1 MFSGKSKRFVLLSI
15 ILFNL
20 VFQAQAQPEN
30 SPEENTRALEIGVR
44 LLERYFEKNDSW
56 HVMDTKTGESVRG
69 LIHFIEKEPLDSLL
83 NDLNQSLRDSA
94 YRYVYRLPEH
104 VEDSLSVSGYFPV
117 ERVAQQV
124 SLIDRQLRKKYFEEE
139 LSVPVQLIS
148 GLEEK
153 AGVIP
158 SGQGHQLFEQGIYEL
173 PDSLQLPD
181 VVPDSLMH
189 SPTDFRRFLKLDSI
203 KQSYIEQQRMAYNDS
218 VVNAFRDSIV
228 EDYRRRRYEEEFAR
242 QKQHLVDSVK
252 FNNYQVLKNYN
263 DSVVAAVNDSIALVV
278 AELAEYADFVDTT
291 RVTMTN
297 LLGEESSVLLRNTE
311 PFYSRVW
318 LKNEQNDSLRLMV
331 KSVDKR
337 TMQLLIDDGV
347 TFSRFRPRESKDF
360 DFSTLNRSVTGLSD
374 VQERYLVHTPWRIG
388 GNGSVGFTQTYLQNW
403 KKGGQSALA
412 LQIILKGFAN
422 WSRHDG
428 KVKWENSGEIR
439 NGYIR
444 PGGEGAETQK
454 NDDKFEITSRLGV
467 SAFKKWFYSTE
478 FNFETQLFNG
488 YKYPTETNPDPISA
502 FMAPAR
508 TFFKLGL
515 DYKPNNN
522 FSLFLSPLT
531 AKNVF
536 VKDTAKIDDPTNF
549 GIETGERSYWEPG
562 LNTDVFWRKNLTPE
576 ITYETK
582 YKMFI
587 NYRQPSGNLDINWE
601 NNLVMQ
607 LTDHINMRM
616 MVHFIYDEKVLFPV
630 EDANGQALDP
640 KPKLQLKEFITV
652 GFNYKINKQV
662 TRTRRK
668 N

>member
-1 MFSGKSKRFVLLSI
+1 MFSGKSKLFVLLVT
-15 ILFNL
+15 LFFNFI
-20 VFQAQAQPEN
+20 FQAHAQREN
-30 SPEENTRALEIGVR
+30 SEQESTRALELGVR
-44 LLERYFEKNDSW
+44 LLERYFEKDNSW
-56 HVMDTKTGESVRG
+56 HVSHPETGEKVRE
-69 LIHFIEKEPLDSLL
+69 LIHFIQKEPLDSVLNSIDRSL
-83 NDLNQSLRDSA
+83 NDSA
-94 YRYVYRLPEH
+94 FTFVFRLPEH
-104 VEDSLSVSGYFPV
+104 VSDSLQVPGYFPANEV
-117 ERVAQQV
+117 QRKLMLA
-124 SLIDRQLRKKYFEEE
+124 DARLRKKYFDEE
-139 LSVPVQLIS
+139 LAVPVSLIA
-148 GLEEK
+148 GIEEK
-153 AGVIP
+153 AGTIP
-158 SGQGHQLFEQGIYEL
+158 PNQGMRLFEKGIYEL

-181 VVPDSLMH
+181 VIPDSLMQ
-189 SPTDFRRFLKLDSI
+189 SPADFRRFLRLDSM
-203 KQSYIEQQRMAYNDS
+203 KQIVIEQKRLAYNDS
-218 VVNAFRDSIV
+218 IVNAYRDSIV
-228 EDYRRRRYEEEFAR
+228 EDYRLRNYEEEFAR
-242 QKQHLVDSVK
+242 HKQHLVDSVN
-252 FNNYQVLKNYN
+252 FNNYQILKKYN
-263 DSVVAAVNDSIALVV
+263 DLVVAAVNDSIALVV
-278 AELAEYADFVDTT
+278 AELAEYADFMDTT
-291 RVTMTN
+291 RVTLTN
-297 LLGEESSVLLRNTE
+297 LLNEESSVLLRNDN
-311 PFYSRVW
+311 PYFSRIW

-347 TFSRFRPRESKDF
+347 TFSRFRPRESKEF
-360 DFSTLNRSVTGLSD
+360 DFSTLNQSVTGLSN
-374 VQERYLVHTPWRIG
+374 VQQKYQVLTPWRIG
-388 GNGSVGFTQTYLQNW
+388 GDGSVGFTQTYLQNW

-412 LQIILKGFAN
+412 LQIILKGYAN

-454 NDDKFEITSRLGV
+454 NDDKFEITSRFGV

-488 YKYPTETNPDPISA
+488 YKYPTASNPDPISA

-536 VKDTAKIDDPTNF
+536 VRDTVKIDQTKF
-549 GIETGERSYWEPG
+549 GIDANRRSDWEPG
-562 LNTDVFWRKNLTPE
+562 LNTDIFWRKNITPE

-587 NYRQPSGNLDINWE
+587 NYRQPFGNLDFNWE
-601 NNLVMQ
+601 NLLVMQ
-607 LTDHINMRM
+607 LTNHINMRM

-630 EDANGQALDP
+630 EDANGQPLGE
-640 KPKLQLKEFITV
+640 KPKLQIKEFITV
-652 GFNYKINKQV
+652 GFSYKINKQV
-662 TRTRRK
+662 TRTQRK

>member
-1 MFSGKSKRFVLLSI
+1 MFSGKSKLFVLLPI
-15 ILFNL
+15 ILFNF
-20 VFQAQAQPEN
+20 VFQVRAQSGN
-30 SPEENTRALEIGVR
+30 SEEENTQTLKLGLR

-56 HVMDTKTGESVRG
+56 YVIDPKTGESVRG
-69 LIHFIEKEPLDSLL
+69 LIHFIEKEPLDSILKV
-83 NDLNQSLRDSA
+83 LNQSLGDST
-94 YRYVYRLPEH
+94 YQYVYRLPEH
-104 VEDSLSVSGYFPV
+104 VEDSLSVPGYFPV
-117 ERVAQQV
+117 ERVEQRMN
-124 SLIDRQLRKKYFEEE
+124 LINSSLRKKYFEEE

-158 SGQGHQLFEQGIYEL
+158 PGEGRRLFDQGVYEL

-181 VVPDSLMH
+181 VIPDSLMQ

-218 VVNAFRDSIV
+218 VVNAYRDSIV
-228 EDYRRRRYEEEFAR
+228 EEYRRRMYEQEFSR
-242 QKQHLVDSVK
+242 RKQQLTDSVK
-252 FNNYQVLKNYN
+252 LNNYQVLKHYN
-263 DSVVAAVNDSIALVV
+263 DSVVAVVNDSIDLVV

-291 RVTMTN
+291 RFTMTN
-297 LLGEESSVLLRNTE
+297 LPGEESSVLLRNNMTG
-311 PFYSRVW
+311 FSRFW

-331 KSVDKR
+331 KSIDKR

-347 TFSRFRPRESKDF
+347 TFSRFRPRQAKEF
-360 DFSTLNRSVTGLSD
+360 DFSTLNRGVSGLTN
-374 VQERYLVHTPWRIG
+374 VQEKYQVLTPWRLG
-388 GNGSVGFTQTYLQNW
+388 GDGTVGFTQTYLENW
-403 KKGGQSALA
+403 KKGGQSALS

-439 NGYIR
+439 NGYLR

-488 YKYPTETNPDPISA
+488 YKYPTSDNPDPISA
-502 FMAPAR
+502 FLAPAR

-536 VKDTAKIDDPTNF
+536 VKDTVKINQTNF
-549 GIETGERSYWEPG
+549 GIESGKRSYWEPG
-562 LNTDVFWRKNLTPE
+562 LNTDIFWRKNLTPQ

-587 NYRQPSGNLDINWE
+587 NYLQPSGNLDINWE

-630 EDANGQALDP
+630 EDANGQPLEP
-640 KPKLQLKEFITV
+640 KPKLQMKEFITV
-652 GFNYKINKQV
+652 GFTYKINKQV

>member
-1 MFSGKSKRFVLLSI
+1 MFSGKSKLFVLLLTL
-15 ILFNL
+15 LFNF
-20 VFQAQAQPEN
+20 VFQANAQREN
-30 SPEENTRALEIGVR
+30 SEEESTRALELGVR
-44 LLERYFEKNDSW
+44 LLERYFEKDNTW
-56 HVMDTKTGESVRG
+56 HVSHPETGEKVRE
-69 LIHFIEKEPLDSLL
+69 LIYFIQKEPLDSVLISIDKSL
-83 NDLNQSLRDSA
+83 NDSTFTF
-94 YRYVYRLPEH
+94 VFRLPEH
-104 VEDSLSVSGYFPV
+104 VSDSLQVPGYFPADEV
-117 ERVAQQV
+117 QRKLMLA
-124 SLIDRQLRKKYFEEE
+124 DTRLRKKYFEEE
-139 LSVPVQLIS
+139 LSVPISLIA
-148 GLEEK
+148 GIEEK
-153 AGVIP
+153 AGAIP
-158 SGQGHQLFEQGIYEL
+158 PNQGIRLFEQRIYEL

-181 VVPDSLMH
+181 VIPDSLMQ
-189 SPTDFRRFLKLDSI
+189 SPMDFRRFLRLDSM
-203 KQSYIEQQRMAYNDS
+203 KQIVIEQKRLAYNDS
-218 VVNAFRDSIV
+218 IVNAYRDSIV
-228 EDYRRRRYEEEFAR
+228 EDYRLRRYEEEFV
-242 QKQHLVDSVK
+242 QHKQHLVDSVN
-252 FNNYQVLKNYN
+252 FNNYQILKNYN

-297 LLGEESSVLLRNTE
+297 LLDEESSVLLRNAN
-311 PFYSRVW
+311 PYFSRIW

-347 TFSRFRPRESKDF
+347 TFSRFRPRESKEF
-360 DFSTLNRSVTGLSD
+360 DFRTLNRSVTGLSN
-374 VQERYLVHTPWRIG
+374 VQQRYQLLTPWRIG
-388 GNGSVGFTQTYLQNW
+388 GDGSVGFTQTYLQNW

-454 NDDKFEITSRLGV
+454 NDDKFEVTSRLGV
-467 SAFKKWFYSTE
+467 SAFKKWYYSTE
-478 FNFETQLFNG
+478 FNYETQLFNG
-488 YKYPTETNPDPISA
+488 YKYPKASNPEPISA
-502 FMAPAR
+502 FMGPAR

-515 DYKPNNN
+515 DYKPSNN

-536 VKDTAKIDDPTNF
+536 VRDTVKIDQTKY
-549 GIETGERSYWEPG
+549 GIDADRRSYWEPG
-562 LNTDVFWRKNLTPE
+562 LNTDIFWRKDITPE

-587 NYRQPSGNLDINWE
+587 NYRQPFGNLDFNWE
-601 NNLVMQ
+601 NLLVMQ

-630 EDANGQALDP
+630 EDANGQP
-640 KPKLQLKEFITV
+640 MGEKPKLQIKEFITV
-652 GFNYKINKQV
+652 GFTYKINKQV

>member
-1 MFSGKSKRFVLLSI
+1 MFSVNSKLFVLLYI
-15 ILFNL
+15 FLFNL
-20 VFQAQAQPEN
+20 VIQAQAQREN
-30 SPEENTRALEIGVR
+30 PDEENIRALELSVR
-44 LLERYFEKNDSW
+44 LLERYFEQDNAW
-56 HVMDTKTGESVRG
+56 HVSNPETGEKVRE
-69 LIHFIEKEPLDSLL
+69 LIYFIEKEPLDSVL
-83 NDLNQSLRDSA
+83 NSLNNSLKDSA
-94 YRYVYRLPEH
+94 YTFVFRLPEH
-104 VEDSLSVSGYFPV
+104 VSDSLQVPGYFPADEV
-117 ERVAQQV
+117 QRKLMLA
-124 SLIDRQLRKKYFEEE
+124 DAKLRKKYFKEE
-139 LSVPVQLIS
+139 LSVPVSLVS
-148 GLEEK
+148 GIEEK
-153 AGVIP
+153 AGAIP
-158 SGQGHQLFEQGIYEL
+158 ENQGMQLFEQGIYEL

-181 VVPDSLMH
+181 VIPDSLMQ
-189 SPTDFRRFLKLDSI
+189 SPTDFRRFLRLDSM
-203 KQSYIEQQRMAYNDS
+203 KQSVIEQKRLAYNDS
-218 VVNAFRDSIV
+218 IVNAYRDSIV
-228 EDYRRRRYEEEFAR
+228 EDYRRRRYEEEFA
-242 QKQHLVDSVK
+242 QHKQHLVDSVN
-252 FNNYQVLKNYN
+252 FNNYQILKNYN

-297 LLGEESSVLLRNTE
+297 LLDEESSVLLRNAN
-311 PFYSRVW
+311 PYFSRIW

-347 TFSRFRPRESKDF
+347 TFSRFRPRAGKEF
-360 DFSTLNRSVTGLSD
+360 DFSTLNRSVTGLSN

-388 GNGSVGFTQTYLQNW
+388 GDGSVGFTQTYLQNW

-454 NDDKFEITSRLGV
+454 NDDKFEITSRFGV
-467 SAFKKWFYSTE
+467 SAFKKWYYSTE
-478 FNFETQLFNG
+478 FNYETQLFNG
-488 YKYPTETNPDPISA
+488 YKYPKSSNPEPISA

-515 DYKPNNN
+515 DYKPHNN

-536 VKDTAKIDDPTNF
+536 VRDTVKIDQTKY
-549 GIETGERSYWEPG
+549 GIDADKRSYWEPG
-562 LNTDVFWRKNLTPE
+562 LNTDIFWRKNITPE

-587 NYRQPSGNLDINWE
+587 NYRQPFGNLDFNWE
-601 NNLVMQ
+601 NLLVMQ

-630 EDANGQALDP
+630 EDANGQPLGE
-640 KPKLQLKEFITV
+640 KPKLQIREFITV
-652 GFNYKINKQV
+652 GFSYKINKQV
-662 TRTRRK
+662 TRTRIK

>member
-1 MFSGKSKRFVLLSI
+1 V
-15 ILFNL
+15 
-20 VFQAQAQPEN
+20 
-30 SPEENTRALEIGVR
+30 
-44 LLERYFEKNDSW
+44 
-56 HVMDTKTGESVRG
+56 
-69 LIHFIEKEPLDSLL
+69 
-83 NDLNQSLRDSA
+83 
-94 YRYVYRLPEH
+94 
-104 VEDSLSVSGYFPV
+104 
-117 ERVAQQV
+117 
-124 SLIDRQLRKKYFEEE
+124 
-139 LSVPVQLIS
+139 
-148 GLEEK
+148 
-153 AGVIP
+153 
-158 SGQGHQLFEQGIYEL
+158 
-173 PDSLQLPD
+173 
-181 VVPDSLMH
+181 
-189 SPTDFRRFLKLDSI
+189 
-203 KQSYIEQQRMAYNDS
+203 
-218 VVNAFRDSIV
+218 
-228 EDYRRRRYEEEFAR
+228 
-242 QKQHLVDSVK
+242 
-252 FNNYQVLKNYN
+252 
-263 DSVVAAVNDSIALVV
+263 VNDSIDLVV

-291 RVTMTN
+291 RFTMTN
-297 LLGEESSVLLRNTE
+297 LPGEESSVLLRNNLTG
-311 PFYSRVW
+311 FSRFW

-331 KSVDKR
+331 KSIDKR

-347 TFSRFRPRESKDF
+347 TFSRFRPRQAKEF
-360 DFSTLNRSVTGLSD
+360 DFSTLNRGVSGLTN
-374 VQERYLVHTPWRIG
+374 VQEKYQVLTPWRLG
-388 GNGSVGFTQTYLQNW
+388 GDGTVGFTQTYLENW
-403 KKGGQSALA
+403 KKGGQSALS

-439 NGYIR
+439 NGYLR

-488 YKYPTETNPDPISA
+488 YKYPTSDNPDPISA
-502 FMAPAR
+502 FLAPAR

-536 VKDTAKIDDPTNF
+536 VKDTVKINQTNF
-549 GIETGERSYWEPG
+549 GIESGKRSYWEPG
-562 LNTDVFWRKNLTPE
+562 LNTDIFWRKNLTPQ

-587 NYRQPSGNLDINWE
+587 NYLQPSGNLDINWE

-630 EDANGQALDP
+630 EDANGQPLEP
-640 KPKLQLKEFITV
+640 KPKLQMKEFITV
-652 GFNYKINKQV
+652 GFTYKINKQV

>member
-1 MFSGKSKRFVLLSI
+1 MLSVKSKLFVLFLSL
-15 ILFNL
+15 LFIFSNPVQGQN
-20 VFQAQAQPEN
+20 VFQEN
-30 SPEENTRALEIGVR
+30 ENTRTLDLGIQ
-44 LLERYFEKNDSW
+44 LLERYFNQNETW
-56 HVMDTKTGESVRG
+56 HVSHPETGEHVRE
-69 LIHFIEKEPLDSLL
+69 LIYFIEKEPLDSVL
-83 NDLNQSLRDSA
+83 NSLDRSLNDSA
-94 YRYVYRLPEH
+94 YTFVFRLPEH
-104 VEDSLSVSGYFPV
+104 VSDSLQVPGYFPADEV
-117 ERVAQQV
+117 QRKLMLA
-124 SLIDRQLRKKYFEEE
+124 DARLRKKYFEEE
-139 LSVPVQLIS
+139 LSVPVSLVS
-148 GLEEK
+148 GIEEK
-153 AGVIP
+153 AGTIP
-158 SGQGHQLFEQGIYEL
+158 PNQGMQLFEQGIYEL

-181 VVPDSLMH
+181 VIPDSLMQ
-189 SPTDFRRFLKLDSI
+189 SPTDFRRFLLLDSM
-203 KQSYIEQQRMAYNDS
+203 KQSVIEQKRLAYNDS
-218 VVNAFRDSIV
+218 IVNAYRDSIV
-228 EDYRRRRYEEEFAR
+228 EEYRHRRYKEEFAQR
-242 QKQHLVDSVK
+242 KQNLVDSVN
-252 FNNYQVLKNYN
+252 FNNYQILKNYN

-278 AELAEYADFVDTT
+278 AELAEYADFIDTT

-297 LLGEESSVLLRNTE
+297 LLNEESSVLLQNNN
-311 PFYSRVW
+311 PYFSRIW

-331 KSVDKR
+331 KSVDKH

-347 TFSRFRPRESKDF
+347 TFSRFRPRESKEF
-360 DFSTLNRSVTGLSD
+360 DFSTLNRSVAGLSN

-388 GNGSVGFTQTYLQNW
+388 GDGSVGFTQTYLQNW

-454 NDDKFEITSRLGV
+454 NDDKFEITSRFGV
-467 SAFKKWFYSTE
+467 SAFKKWYYSTE
-478 FNFETQLFNG
+478 FNYETQFFNG
-488 YKYPTETNPDPISA
+488 YKYPKASNPEPISA

-536 VKDTAKIDDPTNF
+536 VKDTVKIDQTKY
-549 GIETGERSYWEPG
+549 GIDADRRSYWEPG
-562 LNTDVFWRKNLTPE
+562 LNTDIFWRKNITPE

-587 NYRQPSGNLDINWE
+587 NYRQPFGNLDFNWE
-601 NNLVMQ
+601 NLLVMQ

-630 EDANGQALDP
+630 VDANDQPMGE
-640 KPKLQLKEFITV
+640 KPKLQIKEFITV
-652 GFNYKINKQV
+652 GFTYKINKQV

>member
-1 MFSGKSKRFVLLSI
+1 MFSVKSKLLFLLLT
-15 ILFNL
+15 LFFNFI
-20 VFQAQAQPEN
+20 FQAKAQHEI
-30 SPEENTRALEIGVR
+30 SKEESTRALELSVR
-44 LLERYFEKNDSW
+44 LLERYFEKDNTW
-56 HVMDTKTGESVRG
+56 HVYHPETGVKVRE
-69 LIHFIEKEPLDSLL
+69 LIHFIQKEPLDSVL
-83 NDLNQSLRDSA
+83 NSLDNSLNDSA
-94 YRYVYRLPEH
+94 YTFVFRLPEH
-104 VEDSLSVSGYFPV
+104 VSDSLQVPGYLPADKV
-117 ERVAQQV
+117 QHKLMLADAR
-124 SLIDRQLRKKYFEEE
+124 LRKQFFEDE
-139 LSVPVQLIS
+139 LSVPVSLVS
-148 GLEEK
+148 GIEEK
-153 AGVIP
+153 AGAVP
-158 SGQGHQLFEQGIYEL
+158 PNQGMQLFEQGIYEL

-181 VVPDSLMH
+181 VIPDSLMQ
-189 SPTDFRRFLKLDSI
+189 SPTDFRRFLRLDSL
-203 KQSYIEQQRMAYNDS
+203 KNSVIEQKRLAYNDS
-218 VVNAFRDSIV
+218 IVNAYRDSIV

-242 QKQHLVDSVK
+242 HKKYLVDSVS

-263 DSVVAAVNDSIALVV
+263 DSVVAEVNDSIALVV
-278 AELAEYADFVDTT
+278 AELAEYADFIDTT
-291 RVTMTN
+291 SVTMTN
-297 LLGEESSVLLRNTE
+297 LLNEESSIVLRNAN
-311 PFYSRVW
+311 PYFSRIW

-347 TFSRFRPRESKDF
+347 TFSRFRPRESKEF
-360 DFSTLNRSVTGLSD
+360 DFSTLNRSVTGLSN
-374 VQERYLVHTPWRIG
+374 VEQRYQVLTPWRIG
-388 GNGSVGFTQTYLQNW
+388 GDGAVGFTQTYLQNW

-412 LQIILKGFAN
+412 LQIILKGYAN

-454 NDDKFEITSRLGV
+454 NDDKFEVTSRFGV
-467 SAFKKWFYSTE
+467 SAFKKWYYSTE
-478 FNFETQLFNG
+478 FNYETQLFNG
-488 YKYPTETNPDPISA
+488 YKYPKASNPEPISA

-536 VKDTAKIDDPTNF
+536 VKDTVRIDQTKYGVDADR
-549 GIETGERSYWEPG
+549 RSYWEPG
-562 LNTDVFWRKNLTPE
+562 LNTDVFWRKNITPE

-587 NYRQPSGNLDINWE
+587 NYRQPFGNLDLNWE
-601 NNLVMQ
+601 NLLVMQ

-630 EDANGQALDP
+630 EDANGQPLGE
-640 KPKLQLKEFITV
+640 KPKLQIKEFITV
-652 GFNYKINKQV
+652 GFSYKINKQV
-662 TRTRRK
+662 TRTRRR

>member
-1 MFSGKSKRFVLLSI
+1 MFSGKSKLFVLLLTL
-15 ILFNL
+15 LFNF
-20 VFQAQAQPEN
+20 VFQANAQREN
-30 SPEENTRALEIGVR
+30 SEEESTRALELGVR
-44 LLERYFEKNDSW
+44 LLERYFEKDNTW
-56 HVMDTKTGESVRG
+56 HVSHPETGEKVRE
-69 LIHFIEKEPLDSLL
+69 LIYFIQKEPLDSVLISIDKSL
-83 NDLNQSLRDSA
+83 NDSTFTF
-94 YRYVYRLPEH
+94 VFRLPEH
-104 VEDSLSVSGYFPV
+104 VSDSLQVPGYFPADEV
-117 ERVAQQV
+117 QRKLMLA
-124 SLIDRQLRKKYFEEE
+124 DTRLRKKYFEEE
-139 LSVPVQLIS
+139 LSVPISLIA
-148 GLEEK
+148 GIEEK
-153 AGVIP
+153 AGAIP
-158 SGQGHQLFEQGIYEL
+158 PNQGIRLFEQRIYEL

-181 VVPDSLMH
+181 VIPDSLMQ
-189 SPTDFRRFLKLDSI
+189 SPMDFRRFLRLDSM
-203 KQSYIEQQRMAYNDS
+203 KQIVIEQKRLAYNDS
-218 VVNAFRDSIV
+218 IVNAYRDSIV
-228 EDYRRRRYEEEFAR
+228 EDYRLLRYEEEFV
-242 QKQHLVDSVK
+242 QHKQHLVDSVN
-252 FNNYQVLKNYN
+252 FNNYQILKNYN

-297 LLGEESSVLLRNTE
+297 LLDEESSVLLRNAN
-311 PFYSRVW
+311 PYFSRIW

-347 TFSRFRPRESKDF
+347 TFSRFRPRESKEF
-360 DFSTLNRSVTGLSD
+360 DFRTLNRSVTGLSN
-374 VQERYLVHTPWRIG
+374 VQQRYQLLTPWRIG
-388 GNGSVGFTQTYLQNW
+388 GDGSVGFTQTYLQNW

-454 NDDKFEITSRLGV
+454 NDDKFEVTSRLGV
-467 SAFKKWFYSTE
+467 SAFKKWYYSTE
-478 FNFETQLFNG
+478 FNYETQLFNG
-488 YKYPTETNPDPISA
+488 YKYPKASNPEPISA
-502 FMAPAR
+502 FMGPAR

-515 DYKPNNN
+515 DYKPSNN

-536 VKDTAKIDDPTNF
+536 VRDTVKIDQTKY
-549 GIETGERSYWEPG
+549 GIDADRRSYWEPG
-562 LNTDVFWRKNLTPE
+562 LNTDIFWRKDITPE

-587 NYRQPSGNLDINWE
+587 NYRQPFGNLDFNWE
-601 NNLVMQ
+601 NLLVMQ

-630 EDANGQALDP
+630 EDANGQP
-640 KPKLQLKEFITV
+640 MGEKPKLQIKEFITV
-652 GFNYKINKQV
+652 GFTYKINKQV

>member
-1 MFSGKSKRFVLLSI
+1 M
-15 ILFNL
+15 
-20 VFQAQAQPEN
+20 
-30 SPEENTRALEIGVR
+30 
-44 LLERYFEKNDSW
+44 
-56 HVMDTKTGESVRG
+56 
-69 LIHFIEKEPLDSLL
+69 
-83 NDLNQSLRDSA
+83 
-94 YRYVYRLPEH
+94 
-104 VEDSLSVSGYFPV
+104 
-117 ERVAQQV
+117 
-124 SLIDRQLRKKYFEEE
+124 
-139 LSVPVQLIS
+139 
-148 GLEEK
+148 
-153 AGVIP
+153 
-158 SGQGHQLFEQGIYEL
+158 
-173 PDSLQLPD
+173 
-181 VVPDSLMH
+181 
-189 SPTDFRRFLKLDSI
+189 
-203 KQSYIEQQRMAYNDS
+203 KQSVIEQKRLAYNDS
-218 VVNAFRDSIV
+218 IVNAYRDSIV
-228 EDYRRRRYEEEFAR
+228 ENYRQSAYREEFA
-242 QKQHLVDSVK
+242 QHKQYLIDSVNY
-252 FNNYQVLKNYN
+252 NNYQILKNYN

-278 AELAEYADFVDTT
+278 AELTEYADFIDTT

-297 LLGEESSVLLRNTE
+297 LLDEESSVLLQNDN
-311 PFYSRVW
+311 PYFSRIW

-347 TFSRFRPRESKDF
+347 TFSRFRPRESMGF
-360 DFSTLNRSVTGLSD
+360 DFSTLNRSVVGLSN
-374 VQERYLVHTPWRIG
+374 VQERYMVHTPWLIG

-412 LQIILKGFAN
+412 LQIILKGFVN

-454 NDDKFEITSRLGV
+454 NDDKFEVTSRFGV
-467 SAFKKWFYSTE
+467 SAFKKWYYSTE
-478 FNFETQLFNG
+478 FNYETQLFNG
-488 YKYPTETNPDPISA
+488 YKYPKASNPEPISA

-536 VKDTAKIDDPTNF
+536 VKDTAKIDQTKY
-549 GIETGERSYWEPG
+549 GIDADKRSYWEPG
-562 LNTDVFWRKNLTPE
+562 LNTDIFWRKNITPE

-587 NYRQPSGNLDINWE
+587 NYRQPFGNLDFNWE
-601 NNLVMQ
+601 NLLMMQ

-630 EDANGQALDP
+630 LDANDQPMGE
-640 KPKLQLKEFITV
+640 KPKLQIKEFITV
-652 GFNYKINKQV
+652 GFTYKINKQV

>member
-1 MFSGKSKRFVLLSI
+1 MFSGKSKLFVLLPI
-15 ILFNL
+15 ILFNF
-20 VFQAQAQPEN
+20 VFQVRAQSGN
-30 SPEENTRALEIGVR
+30 SEEENTQTLKLGLR

-56 HVMDTKTGESVRG
+56 YVIDPKTGESVRG
-69 LIHFIEKEPLDSLL
+69 LIHFIEKEPLDSILKV
-83 NDLNQSLRDSA
+83 LNQSLGDST
-94 YRYVYRLPEH
+94 YQYVYRLPEH
-104 VEDSLSVSGYFPV
+104 VEDSLSVPGYFPV
-117 ERVAQQV
+117 ERVEQRV
-124 SLIDRQLRKKYFEEE
+124 NLINSSLRKKYFEEE

-158 SGQGHQLFEQGIYEL
+158 PGEGRRLFDQGVYEL

-181 VVPDSLMH
+181 VIPDSLMQ

-218 VVNAFRDSIV
+218 VVNAYRDSIV
-228 EDYRRRRYEEEFAR
+228 EEYRRRMYEQEFSR
-242 QKQHLVDSVK
+242 RKQQLTDSVK
-252 FNNYQVLKNYN
+252 LNNYQVLKHYN
-263 DSVVAAVNDSIALVV
+263 DSVVAVVNDSIDLVV

-291 RVTMTN
+291 RFTMTN
-297 LLGEESSVLLRNTE
+297 LPGEESSVLLRNNMTG
-311 PFYSRVW
+311 FSRFW

-331 KSVDKR
+331 KSIDKR

-347 TFSRFRPRESKDF
+347 TFSRFRPRQAKEF
-360 DFSTLNRSVTGLSD
+360 DFSTLNRGVSGLTN
-374 VQERYLVHTPWRIG
+374 VQEKYQVLTPWRLG
-388 GNGSVGFTQTYLQNW
+388 GDGTVGFTQTYLENW
-403 KKGGQSALA
+403 KKGGQSALS

-439 NGYIR
+439 NGYLR

-488 YKYPTETNPDPISA
+488 YKYPTSDNPDPISA
-502 FMAPAR
+502 FLAPAR

-536 VKDTAKIDDPTNF
+536 VKDTVKINQTNF
-549 GIETGERSYWEPG
+549 GIESGKRSYWEPG
-562 LNTDVFWRKNLTPE
+562 LNTDIFWRKNLTPQ

-587 NYRQPSGNLDINWE
+587 NYLQPSGNLDINWE

-630 EDANGQALDP
+630 EDANGQPLEP
-640 KPKLQLKEFITV
+640 KPKLQMKEFITV
-652 GFNYKINKQV
+652 GFTYKINKQV

>member
-1 MFSGKSKRFVLLSI
+1 MFSGKSKLFVLLLTL
-15 ILFNL
+15 LFNF
-20 VFQAQAQPEN
+20 VFQANAQREN
-30 SPEENTRALEIGVR
+30 SEEESARALELGVR
-44 LLERYFEKNDSW
+44 LLERYFEKDNTW
-56 HVMDTKTGESVRG
+56 HVSHPETGEKVRE
-69 LIHFIEKEPLDSLL
+69 LIYFIQKEPLDSVLISIDKSL
-83 NDLNQSLRDSA
+83 NDSTFTF
-94 YRYVYRLPEH
+94 VFRLPEH
-104 VEDSLSVSGYFPV
+104 VSDSLQVPGYFPADEV
-117 ERVAQQV
+117 QRKLMLA
-124 SLIDRQLRKKYFEEE
+124 DTRLRKKYFEEE
-139 LSVPVQLIS
+139 LSVPISLIA
-148 GLEEK
+148 GIEEK
-153 AGVIP
+153 AGAIP
-158 SGQGHQLFEQGIYEL
+158 PNQGIRLFEQRIYEL

-181 VVPDSLMH
+181 VIPDSLMQ
-189 SPTDFRRFLKLDSI
+189 SPMDFRRFLRLDSM
-203 KQSYIEQQRMAYNDS
+203 KQIVIEQKRLAYNDS
-218 VVNAFRDSIV
+218 IVNAYRDSIV
-228 EDYRRRRYEEEFAR
+228 EDYRLRRYEEEFV
-242 QKQHLVDSVK
+242 QHKQHLVDSVN
-252 FNNYQVLKNYN
+252 FNNYQILKNYN

-297 LLGEESSVLLRNTE
+297 LLDEESSVLLRNAN
-311 PFYSRVW
+311 PYFSRIW

-347 TFSRFRPRESKDF
+347 TFSRFRPRESKEF
-360 DFSTLNRSVTGLSD
+360 DFRTLNRSVTGLSN
-374 VQERYLVHTPWRIG
+374 VQQRYQLLTPWRIG
-388 GNGSVGFTQTYLQNW
+388 GDGSVGFTQTYLQNW

-454 NDDKFEITSRLGV
+454 NDDKFEVTSRLGV
-467 SAFKKWFYSTE
+467 SAFKKWYYSTE
-478 FNFETQLFNG
+478 FNYETQLFNG
-488 YKYPTETNPDPISA
+488 YKYPKASNPEPISA
-502 FMAPAR
+502 FMGPAR

-515 DYKPNNN
+515 DYKPSNN

-536 VKDTAKIDDPTNF
+536 VRDTVKIDQTKY
-549 GIETGERSYWEPG
+549 GIDADRRSYWEPG
-562 LNTDVFWRKNLTPE
+562 LNTDIFWRKDITPE

-587 NYRQPSGNLDINWE
+587 NYRQPFGNLDFNWE
-601 NNLVMQ
+601 NLLVMQ

-630 EDANGQALDP
+630 EDANGQP
-640 KPKLQLKEFITV
+640 MGEKPKLQIKEFITV
-652 GFNYKINKQV
+652 GFTYKINKQV